1 MVMNARY
8 RVKLRTKNSGPR
20 VLGRKSRRQTDA
32 APGVSPFNLPNILT
46 VFRIFLVPVFMF
58 FLLTRI
64 QYGNYLAAG
73 VFVVAALTDSLDGY
87 IARKRKQVTKLGT
100 ILDPLA
106 DKLLITSALVS
117 LVELGQV
124 AAWVAVV
131 ILGRE
136 FAVTGLRAVKAEE
149 GVIIPA
155 GVLGKLKT
163 LSQIVAIILVI
174 LEDFYHP
181 LLAWPIGDW
190 AMYLAVVLTV
200 VSGLAYF
207 WRWK

>member
-1 MVMNARY
+1 MSARY
-8 RVKLRTKNSGPR
+8 RIKLRIKRAGAKGKGLPNHGRLDDASG
-20 VLGRKSRRQTDA
+20 A
-32 APGVSPFNLPNILT
+32 SPLNLPNVLT
-46 VFRIFLVPVFMF
+46 IFRIFLVPLFMF

-73 VFVVAALTDSLDGY
+73 VFIMAAVTDSLDGY
-87 IARKRKQVTKLGT
+87 IARRRKQVTKLGI

-106 DKLLITSALVS
+106 DKLLITSALIS
-117 LVELGQV
+117 LVQLGQV

-149 GVIIPA
+149 GIIVPA
-155 GVLGKLKT
+155 GILGKLKT

-174 LEDFYHP
+174 VEDFYRP
-181 LLAWPIGDW
+181 LLVWPIGDW

-200 VSGLAYF
+200 ISGLVYF